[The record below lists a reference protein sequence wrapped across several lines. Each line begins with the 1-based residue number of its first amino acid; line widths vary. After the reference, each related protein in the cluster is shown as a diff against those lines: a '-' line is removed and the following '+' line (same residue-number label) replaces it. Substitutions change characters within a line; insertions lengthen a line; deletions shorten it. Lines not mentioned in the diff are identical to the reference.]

1 MRTRTLLAVCAM
13 ALVSASFSLADD
25 WNRKV
30 ELTFSGPV
38 AIPAVH
44 QPGWGV
50 LPAGTYVFKI
60 FSSLTDRHIV
70 QIYNKDESVIYATV
84 LAIPNQRLEPT
95 DKVVIT
101 FREQAAGE
109 PAALRAMF
117 YPGRTSGEEF
127 VYPKFQA
134 TEMAKIANA
143 AVASSPVAEEVA
155 MPEAP
160 EVVAE
165 LEAAPITPIG
175 PAGEE
180 LPTPPALLEVAAN
193 EPAVLPQTSSPLA
206 LAGLIGLLLV
216 GAGLAL
222 RSAEKRI
229 C

>member
-1 MRTRTLLAVCAM
+1 M
-13 ALVSASFSLADD
+13 ALASASFSLADD

-50 LPAGTYVFKI
+50 LPAGTYVFKV

-70 QIYNKDESVIYATV
+70 QIFNKDESTVIATV

-134 TEMAKIANA
+134 TEMAKVANA
-143 AVASSPVAEEVA
+143 QVVSIPATVEEEAA

-165 LEAAPITPIG
+165 LEAAPLTPIS
-175 PAGEE
+175 PTGEE
-180 LPTPPALLEVAAN
+180 LLTPPAPLEIAAN
-193 EPAVLPQTSSPLA
+193 EPAVLPQTASPLA
-206 LAGLIGLLLV
+206 LAGLLGLLLI

-222 RSAEKRI
+222 RTAEKRI
-229 C
+229 G

>member
-1 MRTRTLLAVCAM
+1 
-13 ALVSASFSLADD
+13 
-25 WNRKV
+25 
-30 ELTFSGPV
+30 
-38 AIPAVH
+38 
-44 QPGWGV
+44 
-50 LPAGTYVFKI
+50 VFKI

-70 QIYNKDESVIYATV
+70 QIYNKDESTVIATV

-134 TEMAKIANA
+134 TEMAKIANT
-143 AVASSPVAEEVA
+143 AVVSSPVAEEVA
-155 MPEAP
+155 MPESP

-165 LEAAPITPIG
+165 LEAAPLTPIG
-175 PAGEE
+175 PTGEE
-180 LPTPPALLEVAAN
+180 LVTPPAPLEVAVN
-193 EPAVLPQTSSPLA
+193 EPAAVLPQTASPLA
-206 LAGLIGLLLV
+206 LAGLMGLLLV